1 MNNKLKTLAVV
12 VAVAAAVALVGCA
25 GANTG
30 PNTLQQAAVDCG
42 SIGFGPGTSLFLNCV
57 QGRTNQLNQPTVL
70 QQYLLNRAAAPRYST
85 DLTCNSWGNTV
96 ECRSR

>member
-1 MNNKLKTLAVV
+1 MNTNLKTPAVV

-25 GANTG
+25 GPNTG

-42 SIGFGPGTSLFLNCV
+42 SIGFGPGLFLNCV
-57 QGRTNQLNQPTVL
+57 QGRTNQLNQPTIL

-85 DLTCNSWGNTV
+85 ELTCTSWANTV